1 MSGVI
6 ITPLFLSMVN
16 YFENQ
21 ITHIMSGT
29 LVHLMSN
36 NKLIC
41 KRKDW
46 SQSQFNSGIYI
57 WVEYSEE
64 VSHLGWG
71 IRVKGIKKYIGF
83 FKNFDKNK
91 ILNNRPFTHKKD
103 LLSESINSNYMC
115 YCILGLSENEA
126 RSLEAILISQIEG
139 LLNKRRELK
148 WERLANEY
156 LNLELQWK

>member
-36 NKLIC
+36 NKIIC

-46 SQSQFNSGIYI
+46 SQSQFNSGVYI
-57 WVEYSEE
+57 WAEYSEDI
-64 VSHLGWG
+64 SHLGWG
-71 IRVKGIKKYIGF
+71 IRVKGVKKYIGF

-91 ILNNRPFTHKKD
+91 ILNNRPFTHRKD
-103 LLSESINSNYMC
+103 LLSESINDSYVC
-115 YCILGLSENEA
+115 YCILGLSEHEA
-126 RSLEAILISQIEG
+126 RSLEAILISQVEG

>member
-71 IRVKGIKKYIGF
+71 IQIKGIKKYVGF

-91 ILNNRPFTHKKD
+91 ILSNRPFTHKKD
-103 LLSESINSNYMC
+103 LLSESINDNYMC

-126 RSLEAILISQIEG
+126 RSLEAILISQVEG

>member
-16 YFENQ
+16 YFESQ

-29 LVHLMSN
+29 SVHLMSN

-46 SQSQFNSGIYI
+46 SQSQFNSGVYI